1 MFTMY
6 ELQKDEVQTEL
17 DFDKQ
22 QEGERWWSFE
32 PLTYLDLSSNSIQQ
46 IPGRIKMFEDLNTLN
61 VSLAFLYVK
70 TLKVNGFFSCN
81 TIL

>member
-22 QEGERWWSFE
+22 QEGDRWWSFE

-61 VSLAFLYVK
+61 VSLFCFMCVCVLMRGNV
-70 TLKVNGFFSCN
+70 F
-81 TIL
+81 